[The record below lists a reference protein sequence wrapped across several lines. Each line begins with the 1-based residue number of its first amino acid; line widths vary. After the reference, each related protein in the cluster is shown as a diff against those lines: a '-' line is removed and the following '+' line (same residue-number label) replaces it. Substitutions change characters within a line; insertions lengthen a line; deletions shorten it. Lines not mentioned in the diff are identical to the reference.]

1 MPTIC
6 MGTVSLSDAEKLLAD
21 LWTRLE
27 RNSEATP
34 ALSIDFEADGTV
46 TLWRTS
52 PEDAGGESQLAYVAG

>member
-1 MPTIC
+1 
-6 MGTVSLSDAEKLLAD
+6 
-21 LWTRLE
+21 LE